1 MDGKLLNVIFCLM
14 PEIPSPDEIEV
25 YKILQ
30 KCLELRD
37 CYLFREEI
45 APWEK
50 EIIND
55 PCTPKPNPNPFT
67 FVPEPKSEVA
77 YLFLFYCL
85 DTFFLS
91 VLSP

>member
-1 MDGKLLNVIFCLM
+1 M

-37 CYLFREEI
+37 CYLFREEV

-50 EIIND
+50 EVIND

-77 YLFLFYCL
+77 YFCLFHCPN
-85 DTFFLS
+85 TFFGLFGPDFNS
-91 VLSP
+91 